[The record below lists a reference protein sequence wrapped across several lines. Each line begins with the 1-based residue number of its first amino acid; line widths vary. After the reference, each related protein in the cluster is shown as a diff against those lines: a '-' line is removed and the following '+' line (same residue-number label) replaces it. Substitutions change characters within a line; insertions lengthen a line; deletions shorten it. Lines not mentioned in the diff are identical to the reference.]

1 MTHKTTERVVAF
13 VPLKL
18 QSRRVPGK
26 NLRTLGGKPLFMW
39 ILDSLSQAKHI
50 DQIYIF
56 ASEDWFA
63 KSPTYVSEKEV
74 KQLERPRALDSDD
87 AEGAQIYQ
95 SFAAHVPS
103 DYYLLAHATSPFL
116 SAETIDACVEAV
128 FDQGFDSA
136 LTVKRHQTFVR
147 DASGR
152 PINFSPN
159 RMLPTQKLSPVFS
172 DTSGLYMF
180 SAGTLQS
187 GNRTGKNPYMKEVSF
202 AEALDIDN
210 EEDFLMAELCL
221 RADFSATTGPHL
233 ISD

>member
-1 MTHKTTERVVAF
+1 MTHTTTERVVAF

-26 NLRTLGGKPLFMW
+26 NLRALGGKPLFIW
-39 ILDSLSQAKHI
+39 ILDSLSRAKHI

-63 KSPTYVSEKEV
+63 ESPTYSGEREV
-74 KQLERPRALDSDD
+74 KQLERPRSLDSDD
-87 AEGAQIYQ
+87 VTGEQIYQ

-116 SAETIDACVEAV
+116 SPKTIDACVEAV
-128 FDQGFDSA
+128 FSEGFDSA

-152 PINFSPN
+152 PINFSLD
-159 RMLPTQKLSPVFS
+159 RMLPTQRLSPVFS
-172 DTSGLYMF
+172 DTSGLYLF
-180 SAGTLQS
+180 SAETLQS
-187 GNRTGKNPYMKEVSF
+187 GKRTGRNPYMKEVCF

-210 EEDFLMAELCL
+210 EEDFLMAELYL
-221 RADFSATTGPHL
+221 RADLSAASGLHA